1 MSVAAAV
8 QRLRENVDKMKSV
21 EYRREQLRALLRCID
36 ENMDRWIGV
45 LKKDLH
51 KPKLECLGMEVNYSR
66 NELIVHLNNLD
77 EWTKPEYVK
86 KDLPQ
91 ISDECYIQ
99 REPLGVVL
107 IIGAWNYPVM
117 LILCPLIA
125 AISAGNCALL
135 KPSELSEATA
145 ALVEELLPKYLDK
158 DCFAVVN
165 GGVKETTELLEQKF
179 DHILYTGNSNV
190 GKIVMAAAAKHLTPV
205 TLELGGKS
213 PCYVDKDCDI
223 DVAAR
228 RIAWGRFVNCGQTC
242 VAPDYVLC
250 PSQNQDRLLKG
261 LQSALEEYFGK
272 NPKDSEDYCRI
283 VNQRHFQRV
292 KGMIEKTKGSVAIGG
307 DSDEKDLYISPT
319 VVKNVQPTDALME
332 NEIFGP
338 VLPIVTAESAD
349 EAVSFINSRDKPL
362 ALYAFANDKKV
373 IRDIIQR
380 TSSGSVC
387 GNDTMMQMAL
397 PTLPFGGVGTSGM
410 GNYHGKFGF
419 DAFSHK
425 KAVMVKALAMENV
438 NSLRYPPYTEKKL
451 SWISWLT
458 AKKEKRR
465 GGLFG
470 FLPFA
475 VIMTILAVLI
485 RASPLLISLLY
496 RYLL

>member
-1 MSVAAAV
+1 MSMTAIV
-8 QRLRENVDKMKSV
+8 QHLRENVGKMRSV

-36 ENMDRWIGV
+36 ENLDRWIEV
-45 LKKDLH
+45 LRKDLH
-51 KPKLECLGMEVNYSR
+51 KPKMECMGMEVNYTR

-86 KDLPQ
+86 KELPQ
-91 ISDECYIQ
+91 MRDECYIQ
-99 REPLGVVL
+99 YEPLGVILV
-107 IIGAWNYPVM
+107 IGAWNYPVQ
-117 LILCPLIA
+117 LVLCPLIA
-125 AISAGNCALL
+125 AISAGNCAVV

-145 ALVEELLPKYLDK
+145 ALVEDLLPKYLDK

-179 DHILYTGNSNV
+179 DHIMYTGNSNV
-190 GKIVMAAAAKHLTPV
+190 GRIVMAAAAKHLTPV

-213 PCYVDKDCDI
+213 PCYVDKDCDV

-242 VAPDYVLC
+242 IAPDYVLC
-250 PSQNQDRLLKG
+250 ASQNQDRLLKG
-261 LQSALEEYFGK
+261 IQAALEEYFGK
-272 NPKDSEDYCRI
+272 DPRQSEDYCRI
-283 VNQRHFQRV
+283 VNQRHFHRV
-292 KGMIEKTKGSVAIGG
+292 KSMIEKTKGSIALGG

-319 VVKNVQPTDALME
+319 VVKDVKPTDALME
-332 NEIFGP
+332 AEIFGP

-349 EAVSFINSRDKPL
+349 DAVRFINSRDKPL

-373 IRDIIQR
+373 IHDIVQR

-419 DAFSHK
+419 LTFSHR
-425 KAVMVKALAMENV
+425 KAVMVKALAMEKV
-438 NSLRYPPYTEKKL
+438 NSIRYPPYTEKKM
-451 SWISWLT
+451 SWINWLT
-458 AKKEKRR
+458 NKKEKRR
-465 GGLFG
+465 GGLFS
-470 FLPFA
+470 FMPFA
-475 VIMTILAVLI
+475 VIMTILAVL
-485 RASPLLISLLY
+485 LKVLTVMT
-496 RYLL
+496 YLA